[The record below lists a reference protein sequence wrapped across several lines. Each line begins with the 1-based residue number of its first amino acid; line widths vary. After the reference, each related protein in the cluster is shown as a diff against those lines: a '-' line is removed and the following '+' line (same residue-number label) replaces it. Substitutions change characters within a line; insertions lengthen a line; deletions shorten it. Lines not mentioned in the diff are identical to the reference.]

1 MTNTE
6 SNSIKNYI
14 DMAKTGHCPLFF
26 SEWLDGPL
34 QSSQALTYRSA
45 KRNVG
50 EVFSKLSKHRSIER
64 KKTMVES
71 FSDQE
76 RAEFIQSF
84 FKLVERDIL
93 QDLKTL
99 H

>member
-50 EVFSKLSKHRSIER
+50 EVFSKL
-64 KKTMVES
+64 
-71 FSDQE
+71 
-76 RAEFIQSF
+76 
-84 FKLVERDIL
+84 
-93 QDLKTL
+93 
-99 H
+99 

>member
-14 DMAKTGHCPLFF
+14 NMAKTGHYPLFF
-26 SEWLDGPL
+26 TEWLEGPL
-34 QSSQALTYRSA
+34 QTSQALTYRNA
-45 KRNVG
+45 KKNVDQ
-50 EVFSKLSKHRSIER
+50 VFDKLSKHRTIER
-64 KKTMVES
+64 KKTMMES
-71 FSDQE
+71 FSEEE

-84 FKLVERDIL
+84 FKMVERDIL